1 MAYETRALC
10 RKNDK
15 HIAVE
20 LRFGS
25 NFRGQRA
32 ELQLMRLLHRY
43 IGGSFAVAFLVTLF
57 VLSSVVSMGAIF
69 KMTDL
74 IARGVSWWPIVVIFF
89 YGMPAALGFV
99 IPVAALTSSL
109 LVFGRLSGD
118 GEITAM
124 KASGVSMW
132 QIFAAPLAIAAAL
145 MSLCLWISA
154 EIGPRSEY
162 ARRSLVAELGAMSAT
177 DLLEEGRFIRDFE
190 GYTIYIGREAEGAI
204 QDIRIY
210 DTTGDQR
217 REIVAQSGR
226 IDILEGTRD
235 IALILRQVRIEPY
248 YEDKP
253 AFLDEYEVVLPDAM
267 SSGKPRVRLT
277 DKTIFE
283 VVGELAG
290 VSSEYSNVSESDRQI
305 IRTELLFEINQRLAV
320 SLACLAFVMLGAPL
334 GVKAHRKESS
344 VGVAISLG
352 LMLVF
357 YIFVIVAESLAG
369 TPEAHPEVIVW
380 LPVIISFVLGSWL
393 VARTN

>member
-1 MAYETRALC
+1 
-10 RKNDK
+10 
-15 HIAVE
+15 
-20 LRFGS
+20 
-25 NFRGQRA
+25 
-32 ELQLMRLLHRY
+32 MRLLHRY
-43 IGGSFAVAFLVTLF
+43 IGGSFIVAFLVTLF

-74 IARGVSWWPIVVIFF
+74 IARGVSWRPIVVIFF

-99 IPVAALTSSL
+99 IPVSALTSSL

-132 QIFAAPLAIAAAL
+132 QVFAAPLAVAAAL

-154 EIGPRSEY
+154 EVGPRSEY
-162 ARRSLVAELGAMSAT
+162 ARRALVAELGAVSAT

-190 GYTIYIGREAEGAI
+190 GYTIYIGREDEGAI

-253 AFLDEYEVVLPDAM
+253 AFLDEYEVVLPDAL

-305 IRTELLFEINQRLAV
+305 IRTELLFEINLRLAV
-320 SLACLAFVMLGAPL
+320 SLSCLAFVILGAPL

-357 YIFVIVAESLAG
+357 YIFVIVAESLAE

-380 LPVIISFVLGSWL
+380 LPVIISFLLGSWL

>member
-1 MAYETRALC
+1 MEDETHALC
-10 RKNDK
+10 CRNDE

-20 LRFGS
+20 
-25 NFRGQRA
+25 FR
-32 ELQLMRLLHRY
+32 LMRLLHRY
-43 IGGSFAVAFLVTLF
+43 IGGSFIVAFLVTLF

-74 IARGVSWWPIVVIFF
+74 IARGVSWRPIVVIFF

-99 IPVAALTSSL
+99 IPVSALTSSL

-132 QIFAAPLAIAAAL
+132 QVFAAPLAVAAAL

-154 EIGPRSEY
+154 EVGPRSEY
-162 ARRSLVAELGAMSAT
+162 ARRALVAELGAVSAT

-190 GYTIYIGREAEGAI
+190 GYTIYIGREDEGAI

-253 AFLDEYEVVLPDAM
+253 AFLDEYEVVLPDAL

-305 IRTELLFEINQRLAV
+305 IRTELLFEINLRLAV
-320 SLACLAFVMLGAPL
+320 SLSCLAFVILGAPL

-357 YIFVIVAESLAG
+357 YIFVIVAESLAE

-380 LPVIISFVLGSWL
+380 LPVIISFLLGSWL